1 MDGLSSTHLGTRFWI
16 TTDTEGLKKLNNV
29 DNDPTQKVEFKKIT
43 AKSERIFSLAQDGIT
58 GRFSNILNSAK
69 LFGARVQNEYECR
82 NLNTLK
88 LCLGAT
94 TEDAFSQKLNALA
107 DKIARINGVGENT
120 DRSEIERLIYIM
132 CDTKDFDAFAQ
143 EYVRKIPIGTERE
156 NYIASLMN
164 ATAGALKLIKEHKL
178 TAGSILELDK
188 GRIYDLSREYDM
200 YEVAYKAYKLVA
212 EEVDMPHFDVGDG
225 SAKTLKNK
233 LREIK
238 TKIEGKLTN
247 LQLAE
252 NIREA
257 LTSTVKSIKC
267 CLNRGFKVRN
277 ADKFYSAAHKVLEPL
292 MEKCGKRQVDVKIRA
307 SGSFGVLAGLANV
320 EVAGSYTY
328 STTIEKTLDGY
339 KLTVNHKGGLEGSL
353 SAKAGFSSGD
363 KVGKDE
369 GERVQGIQAKVGAN
383 VDIGGGTSKVYA
395 TLDDLIAEL
404 GDNAEIVCAG
414 KKSLGILGGI
424 GRAIKGAWRKFWNWK
439 TKDSEFDAR
448 KCLADLKKTDALNN
462 LDDVISRREVGL
474 KLSSRSSIRIS
485 GGVNASISGN
495 IGYSRGEVS
504 EGNYDDVRVLD
515 ANISGSG
522 SISWEKGVVS
532 DSYRSITKQMML
544 LSDEGLRNEV
554 GDDAWVNELNGN
566 DAEWAIGKLNELKKD
581 MLKAEDL
588 ASRKEEGWSAEFK
601 ASWVRLAAKAEL
613 LMRKLPTDTQDNEV
627 NARNL
632 EIKSLIV
639 DLLDHP
645 RISDKEVLSDLNKKV
660 STSTAGTRTI
670 TANIDL
676 SYDIGGGT
684 NEAIGDQLGI
694 SDGIGKTAAEG
705 ALKFGA
711 ETVKSGI
718 DQISPIPTK
727 MHFSVSGSL
736 TTLTDKNPALPWDGA
751 EIVNMSVSFSPSM
764 SLQAFAEKVFEAHS
778 KICEES
784 DKEEMAKERKIAA
797 KEKFIN
803 DLFSNLGVTVTETAL
818 GTSIG
823 QLLKDKALDPKAA
836 AAFSITNEG
845 SITLTYHDGEL
856 ISLTQSKSETTSSSL
871 GGEVTVPI
879 FGAQVSIGLK
889 CSESITESVS
899 TRFKV
904 GAMPI
909 DSVLANISKFA
920 GLTCREQTISY
931 LCSNLQSANKLFKD
945 VFRSIQDVNEYPD
958 PKLAPTSKQRL
969 IDVQEYLA
977 GNRNMDDANERA
989 RFSQMRNKFGL
1000 ACETLRERGN
1010 ELNGE
1015 NPPQFGEVQI
1025 KALADYLIAINQVY
1039 TFKRDNA

>member
-29 DNDPTQKVEFKKIT
+29 DNDPTQKVVFKKIT

-58 GRFSNILNSAK
+58 GRFSNVLNSAK
-69 LFGARVQNEYECR
+69 LFGARVQNDYRCR
-82 NLNTLK
+82 NHDTLK

-94 TEDAFSQKLNALA
+94 TEDAFNQKLNALA

-120 DRSEIERLIYIM
+120 ERSEIVRLIYVM

-143 EYVRKIPIGTERE
+143 EYTNTNPIVTECE

-212 EEVDMPHFDVGDG
+212 REVDMPHFDVGDG

-247 LQLAE
+247 LQLAD

-277 ADKFYSAAHKVLEPL
+277 ADKFYSDAHKVLEPL

-307 SGSFGVLAGLANV
+307 SGSFGVLAGLAKV

-353 SAKAGFSSGD
+353 NAKAGFSSGD
-363 KVGKDE
+363 NVGKDK

-424 GRAIKGAWRKFWNWK
+424 GRVIRGAWRKFWNWK

-448 KCLADLKKTDALNN
+448 KCLADLKKADALNN

-504 EGNYDDVRVLD
+504 EGKYDDVRVLD

-554 GDDAWVNELNGN
+554 GDDAWVDELNGN

-581 MLKAEDL
+581 MLKAEEL
-588 ASRKEEGWSAEFK
+588 ASRKEEGWAEEFK
-601 ASWVRLAAKAEL
+601 ASWIRLAAKAEL
-613 LMRKLPTDTQDNEV
+613 LMRKIPTDTQDNEV

-632 EIKSLIV
+632 EVKSLIV

-645 RISDKEVLSDLNKKV
+645 RINDEQVLSDLNKKV
-660 STSTAGTRTI
+660 STSTAGTRTL
-670 TANIDL
+670 TAHFDL

-684 NEAIGDQLGI
+684 NEAIGDQFGI

-727 MHFSVSGSL
+727 AHFGVTGSL
-736 TTLTDKNPALPWDGA
+736 TTLTAKNPALPWDGI
-751 EIVNMSVSFSPSM
+751 EVLNMSVNFSPTVT
-764 SLQAFAEKVFEAHS
+764 LQKLAEKLFEANS
-778 KICEES
+778 RICAMGKGEKIPQ
-784 DKEEMAKERKIAA
+784 ERIAAA
-797 KEKFIN
+797 KEKFFN

-818 GTSIG
+818 GTPIG
-823 QLLKDKALDPKAA
+823 MFLKDKSLDPKAA
-836 AAFSITNEG
+836 AAFSIGTEV
-845 SITLTYHDGEL
+845 SLTLTYHDGEL
-856 ISLTQSKSETTSSSL
+856 VSFSKSKDETTSSSI
-871 GGEVTVPI
+871 GGEVTIPI
-879 FGAQVSIGLK
+879 LGTDVAFGLK

-899 TRFKV
+899 TRFRV

-909 DSVLANISKFA
+909 DSVLANISKYA

-931 LCSNLQSANKLFKD
+931 LNSNKRSAANLFTQVLSSIRNLNNQDNLIDTKCMKRLKDVDTYLNKHTQPDYYLARIKAKFEAARNKLQEWAGEQPFMPNLQ
-945 VFRSIQDVNEYPD
+945 
-958 PKLAPTSKQRL
+958 
-969 IDVQEYLA
+969 
-977 GNRNMDDANERA
+977 
-989 RFSQMRNKFGL
+989 
-1000 ACETLRERGN
+1000 
-1010 ELNGE
+1010 ELTNA
-1015 NPPQFGEVQI
+1015 QI

-1039 TFKRDNA
+1039 TFKRDNG